1 MAGVVLGDIHLHFAW
16 QAWDLVTSTTV
27 LRGMSD
33 LLTCLMETLAKDS
46 GNILACLQKRLVRAM
61 LSYVLLQAMFDPC
74 VAAPA
79 ILACLTF
86 WHV

>member
-1 MAGVVLGDIHLHFAW
+1 
-16 QAWDLVTSTTV
+16 
-27 LRGMSD
+27 
-33 LLTCLMETLAKDS
+33 METLAKDS

-79 ILACLTF
+79 ILAVLLFGMFDRDFVPHEKC
-86 WHV
+86 WHKVSVKHAKK